1 MCVINMGS
9 TSCVSV
15 TFLCA
20 IYEQIV
26 AFAASFAH
34 AASISRL
41 VIDQC
46 MFPVGYID
54 NMSRS
59 ASIKPMET
67 LFMAC
72 HQLQVPTSAKI
83 STSNRSQRVQSLRC
97 VWIELD

>member
-9 TSCVSV
+9 TSCVGV
-15 TFLCA
+15 TFLCV

-46 MFPVGYID
+46 MFPVEDID
-54 NMSRS
+54 SMSRS

-67 LFMAC
+67 PFMAC
-72 HQLQVPTSAKI
+72 HQLQVPKSAKI
-83 STSNRSQRVQSLRC
+83 FTFNCSQRLQSLRC